1 MDFVTVR
8 IEILLGQVVAPREHM
23 HLNPI
28 VQIPVLVAAGALY
41 GPRNKKPGLH
51 CPGWTGGR
59 CTLFGEQG
67 ESAADDF
74 DSVALAR
81 WRVRSVG
88 ERAPGAVVELHIDD
102 VRNGR
107 YRNLS
112 AAPAAA

>member
-8 IEILLGQVVAPREHM
+8 IDILLGQVFAPRKHT

-28 VQIPVLVAAGALY
+28 VRVPALVAADALY
-41 GPRNKKPGLH
+41 RQRNKKPGLH

-67 ESAADDF
+67 ESAVDDF
-74 DSVALAR
+74 DLVALAK
-81 WRVRSVG
+81 WRVRSLG